1 MRQRSEVDVAK
12 STVEAKKLAR
22 CFVEARSGHQR
33 STSCKVELAKSF
45 VETEKLV
52 SCFVGA
58 KNLAGCF
65 AEARPGH
72 QRSTCF

>member
-12 STVEAKKLAR
+12 STVEAKQLAR
-22 CFVEARSGHQR
+22 CFVEAKSGHQR
-33 STSCKVELAKSF
+33 SASGKVELAKSF
-45 VETEKLV
+45 VEREKPV
-52 SCFVGA
+52 RCFAGA

-72 QRSTCF
+72 Q